1 VATAQTNP
9 LLRLV
14 RRLTTGTLAELPDA
28 RLLERFVAGRDQAA
42 FAALVRRHGP
52 VVLGVC
58 QRVLGD
64 APDADDAFQTTF
76 LVLARKAASLGR
88 PALVGNWLYGVAYRT
103 AARARSEAARRRG
116 RERPL
121 VEMPIT
127 ESEAEVVWRDL
138 RPVLDDELSR
148 LPAKY
153 RLPLVL
159 CYLEGRTAG
168 EAARLL
174 GCPRGT
180 VLSRLA
186 RGRERLRP
194 RLIRRGLA
202 LSTGLLA
209 TLLSETPLT
218 AAVPPSLIEEAI
230 QAPRL
235 ALAAGTSAR
244 ATWLANGIGRA
255 IGETKLRIA
264 AGLVLVLGVLG
275 AGTGLFAQ
283 RGQGDKSE
291 APAVPELI
299 PGRGPSLR
307 LPPALSNRLG
317 LQVGTARAREAPPRV
332 LELPATLAVDGDRL
346 LRVSSRF
353 SGEAI
358 EVGRFKVGDAVKKG
372 DLLAVIWSKVLGE
385 KAGELLDAL
394 VQLQSDQKSLEKME
408 KLNEQGGV
416 PQATVRQ
423 WQRTV
428 ESDRNAVNR
437 AERTLRVWRV
447 TDNEI
452 KAIRDEAKRVEKS
465 GGKRDPEQEK
475 NLARVEIRAPL
486 TGTLLE
492 QNVVVGEIVDTSA
505 ELFKIGDLS
514 RLKVLGKVSEEDL
527 PALRRLKMPV
537 EWTIHPPTEVKSRR
551 TDARLE
557 GSSDL
562 VLPVREE
569 AWNALITSVERE
581 YAKAEQEA
589 GRSRIDKWRLAFGF
603 PIPTGQT
610 GRMEA
615 IGPVIDPATHSATV
629 TGWVDNTSG
638 TLRPGQLVTVAITLP
653 PDSGEVEV
661 PVAALVEEGGATYV
675 FVQTEAAQPV
685 YESRR
690 VTIVRRGKDVA
701 HVRTAGL
708 RPGERI
714 VTAGAVEL
722 KGLLEDLKARENR

>member
-1 VATAQTNP
+1 
-9 LLRLV
+9 LRLV
-14 RRLTTGTLAELPDA
+14 RRLTTGTLGELPDA

-58 QRVLGD
+58 QRALGD
-64 APDADDAFQTTF
+64 APDADDVFQTTF

-103 AARARSEAARRRG
+103 AVRARSEAARRRG

-121 VEMPIT
+121 VEVPIT
-127 ESEAEVVWRDL
+127 DSEAEVVWRDL

-186 RGRERLRP
+186 RGRECLRP

-202 LSTGLLA
+202 LSTGPLA
-209 TLLSETPLT
+209 TLLFETPLT
-218 AAVPPSLIEEAI
+218 AAVPPSLIEAAI

-235 ALAAGTSAR
+235 ATAAGTSAR
-244 ATWLANGIGRA
+244 AAWLANGIGRA

-283 RGQGDKSE
+283 RGPRDKSE
-291 APAVPELI
+291 APTVPELI

-307 LPPALSNRLG
+307 LPPPLPNRLG
-317 LQVGTARAREAPPRV
+317 LQIGTARAREAPPRV

-346 LRVSSRF
+346 LHVSSRF
-353 SGEAI
+353 SGEVI

-372 DLLAVIWSKVLGE
+372 ELLAVIWSKALGE

-394 VQLQSDQKSLEKME
+394 VQLHSDQESLTKME
-408 KLNEQGGV
+408 KLYEQGSV
-416 PQATVRQ
+416 PEAMVRQ
-423 WQRTV
+423 CQRTV
-428 ESDRNAVNR
+428 ESDRNTVNR

-452 KAIRDEAKRVEKS
+452 KVIQDEAKRVEKS
-465 GGKRDPEQEK
+465 GGKRDPEREK

-492 QNVVVGEIVDTSA
+492 RNLVVGEIVDTST

-527 PALRRLKMPV
+527 PALQRLKKPV
-537 EWTIHPPTEVKSRR
+537 EWTIHPPVEAKSRR
-551 TDARLE
+551 TDARIE
-557 GSSDL
+557 GSLDQ
-562 VLPVREE
+562 VRVREE
-569 AWNALITSVERE
+569 AWNARFKSVVSQ
-581 YAKAEQEA
+581 YAQAEQKS
-589 GRSRIDKWRLAFGF
+589 GRSRIDQWQLAFGF

-615 IGPVIDPATHSATV
+615 IGPVIDPATQTATV

-675 FVQTEAAQPV
+675 FVQTDAARPV

-690 VTIVRRGKDVA
+690 VMVVRRGKDVA
-701 HVRTAGL
+701 HVRTDGL

-714 VTAGAVEL
+714 VTPGAVEL
-722 KGLLEDLKARENR
+722 KGLLEDLKAREKR